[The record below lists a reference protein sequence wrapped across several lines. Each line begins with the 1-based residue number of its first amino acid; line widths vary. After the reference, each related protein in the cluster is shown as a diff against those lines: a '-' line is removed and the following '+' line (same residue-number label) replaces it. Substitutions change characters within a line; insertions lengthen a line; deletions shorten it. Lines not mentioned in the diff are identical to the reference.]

1 MQPTSLLLRY
11 ANSGMEENIMT
22 PMAAA
27 AAAAAA
33 APAGVMMRLL
43 VKPAAA
49 HTGMTATGKG
59 EEHGGGIVRG
69 LGL

>member
-1 MQPTSLLLRY
+1 
-11 ANSGMEENIMT
+11 MT

-27 AAAAAA
+27 AAAAAL

-49 HTGMTATGKG
+49 HTGITAT
-59 EEHGGGIVRG
+59 EGGGYG
-69 LGL
+69 GWALLGV